1 MHNLGQLGGVFG
13 RACIA
18 LAMMAFGVQHLVYS
32 DFITRLVPKLPGW
45 IPGHSLLAWIF
56 GVYLIATGL
65 ALFLKQTARVAA
77 LLLCAVLF
85 VSLTVLYLPAL
96 AANPGDMGLW
106 TKAGKTLTFAGGALL
121 IVGSLPLRYNE
132 QEGTLA
138 RFTNPLEKCVPLGR
152 YFLAGF
158 FAFCGV
164 LHFFYVP
171 FVAGLV
177 PSWIPGH
184 VFWTYFSGTA
194 LILAGVGISLHPT
207 ERTAA
212 TLSAVMVFIWVL
224 ILHIPRA
231 LSDLHDS
238 NETTAVFEAIA
249 VTGTALLVATR
260 QRLGAIERSC
270 EVISHL
276 SAVGGSS
283 REFANVPAVSNHRSA
298 PTQL

>member
-1 MHNLGQLGGVFG
+1 
-13 RACIA
+13 
-18 LAMMAFGVQHLVYS
+18 
-32 DFITRLVPKLPGW
+32 
-45 IPGHSLLAWIF
+45 
-56 GVYLIATGL
+56 
-65 ALFLKQTARVAA
+65 
-77 LLLCAVLF
+77 
-85 VSLTVLYLPAL
+85 
-96 AANPGDMGLW
+96 MGLW
-106 TKAGKTLTFAGGALL
+106 TKAGKALTFAGGALL
-121 IVGSLPLRYNE
+121 IVGSLPPRYHE
-132 QEGTLA
+132 HEGALA
-138 RFTNPLEKCVPLGR
+138 RLTNPLEKCVPLGR

-207 ERTAA
+207 QRTAA
-212 TLSAVMVFIWVL
+212 ALSAVMVFIWVL

-260 QRLGAIERSC
+260 QRSGELETFCKLTSD
-270 EVISHL
+270 L
-276 SAVGGSS
+276 SRAVGSPQ
-283 REFANVPAVSNHRSA
+283 EFTSVPGVSNHGPA